1 VNILWHGI
9 GPWHRTGYGIGTA
22 LYPPRLRGLGHQ
34 VAIAVMGE
42 QGARHPLT
50 HPGAAETKR
59 TGLWDGMRVI
69 GPGPSEF
76 AMPARDRVRD
86 ACGGEPDLVLV
97 LKDAWVLRRTAA
109 NYKPYRRTAVWLA
122 YDTEPLGVP
131 DREFFTCHAPDVRPV
146 CLSRRGFAQARQAGL
161 GSALYVPFGIDTG
174 FWQPG
179 DRHAARDL
187 LRLPHD
193 VFVAGIDAAN
203 IGPRKAWGEQL
214 AAFAAF
220 RARHPRS
227 MLLVHS
233 AKKHPEGINLCE
245 LAYSLGLAASPDPDQ
260 PQPGDAVWFGSH
272 TNMTPAQMLSWY
284 RCLDVLMAATYGEG
298 SGLPIT
304 QAQAVGVP
312 VIGTDC
318 SAITEKIPH
327 GTGWLVKGQRW
338 WNPHHQAW
346 WTIPSVTGLTTALG
360 HAYRRQH
367 AGPAVIRDHAVAG
380 WDADRVTKEF
390 WVPALEELTA

>member
-1 VNILWHGI
+1 VNILWQGI
-9 GPWHRTGYGIGTA
+9 GPGHKTGYGIGTA
-22 LYPPRLRGLGHQ
+22 LYPARLRDLGHQ
-34 VAIAVMGE
+34 VVIALMGE
-42 QGARHPLT
+42 TDGPRHPLN
-50 HPGAAETKR
+50 HPDHAGIKR

-76 AMPARDRVRD
+76 AMPTRDRVRE

-109 NYKPYRRTAVWLA
+109 NYKPYPRTAVWLA
-122 YDTEPLGVP
+122 FDTEPLGVP
-131 DREFFTCHAPDVRPV
+131 DREFFTAAPDVRPV

-161 GSALYVPFGIDTG
+161 HNALYVPFGIDTG

-179 DRHAARDL
+179 DRGAARDL
-187 LRLPHD
+187 LSLPRD
-193 VFVAGIDAAN
+193 VFIAGIDAAN

-227 MLLVHS
+227 LLLVHS
-233 AKKHPEGINLCE
+233 AKRHPEGIDLGQ
-245 LAYSLGLAASPDPDQ
+245 LVSHLGLD
-260 PQPGDAVWFGSH
+260 DAVKFGSH
-272 TNMTPAQMLSWY
+272 LNMTPAQMLSWY

-304 QAQAVGVP
+304 QAQACGIP

-346 WTIPSVTGLTTALG
+346 WTIPAVTGLTTALG
-360 HAYRRQH
+360 KAYRRQH
-367 AGPAVIRDHAVAG
+367 AGPQVIRDHAVAG